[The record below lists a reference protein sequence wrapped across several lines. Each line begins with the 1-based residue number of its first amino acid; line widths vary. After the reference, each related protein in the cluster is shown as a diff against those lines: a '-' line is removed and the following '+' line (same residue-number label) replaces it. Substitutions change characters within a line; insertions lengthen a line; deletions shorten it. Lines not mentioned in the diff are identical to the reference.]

1 MARFALMLDREYR
14 ARRHMQPLA
23 GDLDLER
30 LLRFPGVSAWQQI
43 STRIGLVDVPIGF
56 HEHAP
61 LEDGADDKGATMID
75 DKGATMTEV
84 RRWKAPRTLTPS
96 FR

>member
-30 LLRFPGVSAWQQI
+30 LLRFHGVRQAYQI
-43 STRIGLVDVPIGF
+43 CNKVSPRIDLVDIPTGF
-56 HEHAP
+56 MSTLP
-61 LEDGADDKGATMID
+61 WK
-75 DKGATMTEV
+75 TEPTI
-84 RRWKAPRTLTPS
+84 RE
-96 FR
+96 

>member
-30 LLRFPGVSAWQQI
+30 LLRFQGVSQASQLGNK
-43 STRIGLVDVPIGF
+43 SARG
-56 HEHAP
+56 
-61 LEDGADDKGATMID
+61 
-75 DKGATMTEV
+75 
-84 RRWKAPRTLTPS
+84 
-96 FR
+96 

>member
-30 LLRFPGVSAWQQI
+30 LLRFQGQASQLGNKSA
-43 STRIGLVDVPIGF
+43 RG
-56 HEHAP
+56 
-61 LEDGADDKGATMID
+61 
-75 DKGATMTEV
+75 
-84 RRWKAPRTLTPS
+84 
-96 FR
+96 